1 MTTRLDTLAARYREL
16 IPTGALNAAGL
27 QSTAIDALLRD
38 GTLVRI
44 RRGMFVWGAFWR
56 ESDPDNRYRLF
67 VRASAA
73 CAIRPLVLSHISAAA
88 LHGLPYIGL
97 WPREVHALDPE
108 ATGGSHA
115 RFLTAHRGASASAPD
130 TVEVA
135 GCTVTSLVRTLVDV
149 AAGTNFLTAVVM
161 IDHALRV
168 EQVRAADDVRLGR
181 AGARA
186 ITKDDLLTELALV
199 NPRRGYRQAEAAI
212 DFANPLSA
220 NGGESLSRVR
230 LFELGFVVP
239 ELQVCFPNVRGHDYW
254 VDFYWRTVRK
264 IGEFDGHQKYTR
276 ARILAGRD
284 PAEVVLQEKKR
295 EDALREHSDSFMRWD
310 WDLVES
316 PRRFFDFLVEH
327 EVPRAATR
335 PR

>member
-27 QSTAIDALLRD
+27 NSTAIDALLRD

-44 RRGMFVWGAFWR
+44 RRGMFVWGTLWR
-56 ESDPDNRYRLF
+56 ESDPDDRYRLF

-73 CAIRPLVLSHISAAA
+73 CATRPLVLSHISAAA

-115 RFLTAHRGASASAPD
+115 RFLTAHRGAPAPS

-135 GCTVTSLVRTLVDV
+135 GYTATSLVRTLVDV

-168 EQVRAADDVRLGR
+168 EQVRAADDAFLGR
-181 AGARA
+181 SGARA

-199 NPRRGYRQAEAAI
+199 NPRRGFRQAEAAI

-239 ELQVCFPNVRGHDYW
+239 ELQVGFPNVRGHNYW

-276 ARILAGRD
+276 GRILAGRD

-316 PRRFFDFLVEH
+316 PRRFFEFLVEH

-335 PR
+335 PC